1 MVLSNH
7 DVLHARITTNPFVW
21 KSPYVID
28 VDAKQIQSV
37 SVSWLNNPQW
47 SFNIEKTGQD
57 YSISNFQRKPTNGNP
72 ALLDAYLEL
81 SKQIAREVGD
91 IPAINRNKS
100 FKDSLLRANPLVKIT
115 YRFSNP
121 TLQPLTVDV
130 YPIPN
135 GEEEIAIQ
143 AKPNETQTQSTA
155 LYWIKAPN
163 DPIIWTAQEVLIKN
177 RLKTLSDFQ

>member
-1 MVLSNH
+1 M
-7 DVLHARITTNPFVW
+7 
-21 KSPYVID
+21 
-28 VDAKQIQSV
+28 
-37 SVSWLNNPQW
+37 
-47 SFNIEKTGQD
+47 
-57 YSISNFQRKPTNGNP
+57 
-72 ALLDAYLEL
+72 
-81 SKQIAREVGD
+81 
-91 IPAINRNKS
+91 
-100 FKDSLLRANPLVKIT
+100 KIT

-121 TLQPLTVDV
+121 KLQPLTVDV

-155 LYWIKAPN
+155 LYWIKASN